1 LVIEKEKVVIENW
14 NKPYIPG
21 IINPYIFYTHPK
33 NPIILEV
40 FKQSGRAD
48 ELGSGVRNVFKFG
61 NLYGKSE
68 PVFKEGDIFT
78 TIISIPNKYIFRIEG
93 GDYRVTGSNAS
104 LEKEDKINA
113 DAVNDAVNDALNDAL
128 NDAVKDRLKT
138 ELLEIIKNEGLSLP
152 QLMKDLTVKRATA
165 QRDMKILRNIGFIHF
180 LGAPKTGKYMITKK
194 LAQILKKS

>member
-1 LVIEKEKVVIENW
+1 M
-14 NKPYIPG
+14 
-21 IINPYIFYTHPK
+21 
-33 NPIILEV
+33 
-40 FKQSGRAD
+40 
-48 ELGSGVRNVFKFG
+48 GSGVRNVFKFG

-104 LEKEDKINA
+104 LEKEDKIDA
-113 DAVNDAVNDALNDAL
+113 DAV

-138 ELLEIIKNEGLSLP
+138 ELMEIIKNEGLSLP
-152 QLMKDLTVKRATA
+152 QLMKDLSVKRATA
-165 QRDMKILRNIGFIHF
+165 QRDMKILRDIGFIHF